1 VELWRHSKS
10 ASPKRQE
17 IDKIIEDNV
26 HLLIKNSGQFNPSQL
41 NLVMKKK
48 EKDYDLFAKDNELQ
62 KYNSSDLSMYI
73 KLKPPSKKEIE
84 KEKEK

>member
-1 VELWRHSKS
+1 
-10 ASPKRQE
+10 
-17 IDKIIEDNV
+17 
-26 HLLIKNSGQFNPSQL
+26 
-41 NLVMKKK
+41 MKKK

-73 KLKPPSKKEIE
+73 KLKPPSKKETE